1 MNYNE
6 LASKEAVLETSQK
19 LQSRGIEAIY
29 VNTKQEALDKI
40 KELIP
45 SGASIM
51 NGASATLQE
60 IGFIDYLKSNQHPWN
75 NLHAAIVAETDSAK
89 QAELRKQALLS
100 DYYLG
105 SVHALAQTGEILIAS
120 NTGSQLPHIAFSSNN
135 VILVVGTN
143 KITPNF
149 EEAMNRLHKEVMP
162 KEDDRMKGVYGV
174 GTTLNKLFVLYGEN
188 PMMGRKVRLILVNEV
203 LGF

>member
-19 LQSRGIEAIY
+19 LQSRGIEVIS

-45 SGASIM
+45 SGASVM

-60 IGFIDYLKSNQHPWN
+60 IGFIDYLKSNQHPLN
-75 NLHAAIVAETDSAK
+75 NLHAGIVAETDLAK
-89 QAELRKQALLS
+89 QSELRKQALLS

-135 VILVVGTN
+135 IIFVVGTN

-149 EEAMNRLHKEVMP
+149 EEAMNRLHKEVIP
-162 KEDDRMKGVYGV
+162 KEDERMKGVYGV
-174 GTTLNKLFVLYGEN
+174 GTTLNKLLVLYGEN
-188 PMMGRKVRLILVNEV
+188 PMMGRKVKLILVNEV